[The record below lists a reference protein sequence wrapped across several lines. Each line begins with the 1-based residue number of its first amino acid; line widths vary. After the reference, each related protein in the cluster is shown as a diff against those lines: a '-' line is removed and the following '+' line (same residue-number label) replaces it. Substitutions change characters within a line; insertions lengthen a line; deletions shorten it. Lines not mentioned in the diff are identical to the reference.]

1 MTVGLLIANVF
12 HGISTTFQHP
22 TPAMKEI
29 DNNSISADAVSREE
43 YNRILNENH
52 LLRAVLNQLPSE
64 LVVVDTDMHY
74 LFVNKAAVKDDE
86 IREWMIGKTDT
97 AFWERKNRNSELSKK
112 RREGCMEVL
121 RTNEDLQFEESFH
134 VGTPQEK
141 HYVRLHRPNLNDS
154 DNKYIL
160 VYGQDVTELKKSEE
174 RLKHQNAELE
184 KVNHELD
191 QFVYSASHNLRAP
204 LLSVKGLLNLIE
216 QDEMEAPTRKRF
228 IQEIYNSIQRL
239 DATIKDIIEYSKNAR
254 LELMPSII
262 DLEQVIRN
270 THEDLKFYEG
280 TTVSLELIMQQGVP
294 FYSDERRLKSI
305 VHNIMSNSVKY
316 SDNQKDASW
325 LKVEIENTE
334 SGCMLSF
341 TDNGKGIQQ
350 EYQSRVF
357 DMFYRATSE
366 KSGSG
371 LGLYIV
377 KEMTERIGGTIELQ
391 SEPGIGTTLRLKL
404 PSLVNQPT
412 A

>member
-1 MTVGLLIANVF
+1 
-12 HGISTTFQHP
+12 
-22 TPAMKEI
+22 MKEI
-29 DNNSISADAVSREE
+29 DSNSNSADTVPREE

-97 AFWERKNRNSELSKK
+97 AFWERKNRNSELSLK
-112 RREGCMEVL
+112 RREGCEEVI
-121 RTNEDLQFEESFH
+121 RTKQDLQFEESFH

-141 HYVRLHRPNLNDS
+141 HYVRLHRPNLKEGEQN
-154 DNKYIL
+154 YIL
-160 VYGQDVTELKKSEE
+160 VYGQEVTELKKSEE
-174 RLKHQNAELE
+174 RLKHQNTELE

-216 QDEMEAPTRKRF
+216 QDEMDAPTRKRF
-228 IQEIYNSIQRL
+228 IEEIHKSIQRL
-239 DATIKDIIEYSKNAR
+239 DGTIKDIIEYSKNAR
-254 LELMPSII
+254 LDIQPSCI
-262 DLEQVIRN
+262 DLEQLIQN

-280 TTVSLELIMQQGVP
+280 TTVSLELRIEQSTP
-294 FYSDERRLKSI
+294 FYSDEHRIRSI

-316 SDNQKDASW
+316 SDNQKDACW
-325 LKVEIENTE
+325 LNIEIHADQEK
-334 SGCMLSF
+334 CVFDF
-341 TDNGKGIQQ
+341 TDNGKGIPA

-366 KSGSG
+366 RSGSG

-377 KEMTERIGGTIELQ
+377 KEMTERIGGTVELESQ
-391 SEPGIGTTLRLKL
+391 LGIGTKLRLTL
-404 PSLVNQPT
+404 PMLANQPT

>member
-1 MTVGLLIANVF
+1 MIDHEN
-12 HGISTTFQHP
+12 ISDDLHSTDK
-22 TPAMKEI
+22 AE
-29 DNNSISADAVSREE
+29 RERLE
-43 YNRILNENH
+43 AENKF
-52 LLRAVLNQLPSE
+52 LRAVLNQLPSE

-97 AFWERKNRNSELSKK
+97 EFWARKNRNSELAIK
-112 RREGCMEVL
+112 RREGCEEVI
-121 RTNEDLQFEESFH
+121 RTNQDLLFEESFH
-134 VGTPQEK
+134 VGSPEEK
-141 HYVRLHRPNLNDS
+141 HYVRLHRPNLKDGEQN
-154 DNKYIL
+154 YIL
-160 VYGQDVTELKKSEE
+160 VYGQEVTELKKSEE
-174 RLKHQNAELE
+174 RLKHQNNELE

-204 LLSVKGLLNLIE
+204 LLSVKGLLTLIE
-216 QDEMEAPTRKRF
+216 QEEMEAPTRKRF

-391 SEPGIGTTLRLKL
+391 SEPGVGTTLRLKL

>member
-1 MTVGLLIANVF
+1 
-12 HGISTTFQHP
+12 
-22 TPAMKEI
+22 MKET
-29 DNNSISADAVSREE
+29 DRKSSSTCTVSREE
-43 YNRILNENH
+43 YNRILTENH

-97 AFWERKNRNSELSKK
+97 EFWARKNRNSELAIK
-112 RREGCMEVL
+112 RREGCEEVI
-121 RTNEDLQFEESFH
+121 RTNQDLLFEESFH
-134 VGTPQEK
+134 VGSPEEK
-141 HYVRLHRPNLNDS
+141 HYVRLHRPNLKDGEQN
-154 DNKYIL
+154 YIL
-160 VYGQDVTELKKSEE
+160 VYGQEVTELKKSEE
-174 RLKHQNAELE
+174 RLKHQNNELE

-204 LLSVKGLLNLIE
+204 LLSVKGLLTLIE
-216 QDEMEAPTRKRF
+216 QEEMEVPTRKLF
-228 IQEIYNSIQRL
+228 IEEIHKSIQRL
-239 DATIKDIIEYSKNAR
+239 DGTIKDIIEYSKNAR
-254 LELMPSII
+254 LDIQPSCI
-262 DLEQVIRN
+262 DLEQLIRN

-280 TTVSLELIMQQGVP
+280 TTVSLELIIQQGAP

-325 LKVEIENTE
+325 LKVEIETKE
-334 SGCMLSF
+334 SGCILSF
-341 TDNGKGIQQ
+341 TDNGKGIPT

-366 KSGSG
+366 RSGSG

-377 KEMTERIGGTIELQ
+377 KEMTERIGGTVELESQ
-391 SEPGIGTTLRLKL
+391 LGIGTKLRLTL
-404 PSLVNQPT
+404 PMLANQPT

>member
-1 MTVGLLIANVF
+1 MTEHENIPNDLN
-12 HGISTTFQHP
+12 
-22 TPAMKEI
+22 
-29 DNNSISADAVSREE
+29 SADQAERARLEA
-43 YNRILNENH
+43 ENKF
-52 LLRAVLNQLPSE
+52 LRAILNQLPSE

-97 AFWERKNRNSELSKK
+97 AFWERKNRNSELSLK
-112 RREGCMEVL
+112 RREGCEEVI
-121 RTNEDLQFEESFH
+121 RTNQDLQFEESFH

-141 HYVRLHRPNLNDS
+141 HYMRLHRPNLNDG
-154 DNKYIL
+154 DKKYIL
-160 VYGQDVTELKKSEE
+160 VYGQEVTELKKSEE

-216 QDEMEAPTRKRF
+216 QDEMEATTRKRF
-228 IQEIYNSIQRL
+228 IHEIYNSIQRL
-239 DATIKDIIEYSKNAR
+239 DGTIKDIIEYSKNAR
-254 LELMPSII
+254 LELIPSSI

-280 TTVSLELIMQQGVP
+280 TTVSLELIILQEAP

-316 SDNQKDASW
+316 SDHQKDASW
-325 LKVEIENTE
+325 LKVEIKNTE
-334 SGCMLSF
+334 SGCILSF
-341 TDNGKGIQQ
+341 TDNGKGIQP

-377 KEMTERIGGTIELQ
+377 KEMTERIGGTIELE
-391 SEPGIGTTLRLKL
+391 SELGVGTTLRLKL
-404 PSLVNQPT
+404 PSLVNLPT

>member
-1 MTVGLLIANVF
+1 MTEHENIPNDLN
-12 HGISTTFQHP
+12 
-22 TPAMKEI
+22 
-29 DNNSISADAVSREE
+29 SADKAELAR
-43 YNRILNENH
+43 LKAENKF
-52 LLRAVLNQLPSE
+52 LRAILNQLPSE

-74 LFVNKAAVKDDE
+74 LFVNRAAVKDDE

-112 RREGCMEVL
+112 RREGCVEVI
-121 RTNEDLQFEESFH
+121 RTNQDLQFEESFH

-141 HYVRLHRPNLNDS
+141 HYMRLHRPNLNDG

-160 VYGQDVTELKKSEE
+160 VYGQEVTELKKSEE

-216 QDEMEAPTRKRF
+216 QDEMEATTRKRF
-228 IQEIYNSIQRL
+228 IHEIYNSIQRL
-239 DATIKDIIEYSKNAR
+239 DGTIKDIIEYSKNAR
-254 LELMPSII
+254 LELIPSSI

-280 TTVSLELIMQQGVP
+280 TTVSLELIIKQEVP
-294 FYSDERRLKSI
+294 FYSDDRRLKSI

-325 LKVEIENTE
+325 LKFEMENTE

-341 TDNGKGIQQ
+341 TDNGKGIQP

-377 KEMTERIGGTIELQ
+377 KEMTERIGGTIELE
-391 SEPGIGTTLRLKL
+391 SELGVGTTLRLKL
-404 PSLVNQPT
+404 PSLANLPT

>member
-1 MTVGLLIANVF
+1 
-12 HGISTTFQHP
+12 
-22 TPAMKEI
+22 MKEI
-29 DNNSISADAVSREE
+29 DRKSSSPDTVSREE
-43 YNRILNENH
+43 YNRILTENH

-97 AFWERKNRNSELSKK
+97 EFWARKNRNSELAIK
-112 RREGCMEVL
+112 RREGCEEVI
-121 RTNEDLQFEESFH
+121 RTKQDLMFEESFH
-134 VGTPQEK
+134 VGSPEEK
-141 HYVRLHRPNLNDS
+141 HYVRLHRPNLKDGEQN
-154 DNKYIL
+154 YIL
-160 VYGQDVTELKKSEE
+160 VYGQEVTELKKSEE
-174 RLKHQNAELE
+174 RLKHQNTELE
-184 KVNHELD
+184 KLNHELD

-204 LLSVKGLLNLIE
+204 LLSVKGLLTLIE
-216 QDEMEAPTRKRF
+216 QEEMEVPTRKLF
-228 IQEIYNSIQRL
+228 IEEIHKSIQRL
-239 DATIKDIIEYSKNAR
+239 DGTIKDIIEYSKNAR
-254 LELMPSII
+254 LDIQPSCI
-262 DLEQVIRN
+262 DLEQLIRN

-280 TTVSLELIMQQGVP
+280 TTVSLELHLEQSAP

-325 LKVEIENTE
+325 LKVEIETNE
-334 SGCMLSF
+334 RGCVFEF
-341 TDNGKGIQQ
+341 TDNGKGIPT

-366 KSGSG
+366 RSGSG

-377 KEMTERIGGTIELQ
+377 KEMTERIGGTVELESQ
-391 SEPGIGTTLRLKL
+391 LGIGTKLRLTL
-404 PSLVNQPT
+404 PMLANQPT

>member
-1 MTVGLLIANVF
+1 MSEHENIPNDLN
-12 HGISTTFQHP
+12 
-22 TPAMKEI
+22 
-29 DNNSISADAVSREE
+29 SADKAERMRLEAENKFLRTVL
-43 YNRILNENH
+43 NRI
-52 LLRAVLNQLPSE
+52 PTE

-112 RREGCMEVL
+112 RREGCIEVI
-121 RTNEDLQFEESFH
+121 RTNQDLQFEESFH

-141 HYVRLHRPNLNDS
+141 HYMRLHRPNLNDG
-154 DNKYIL
+154 DVKYIL
-160 VYGQDVTELKKSEE
+160 VYGQEVTELKKSED

-254 LELMPSII
+254 LELMPSLI

-280 TTVSLELIMQQGVP
+280 TTVSLELIIKQTAP
-294 FYSDERRLKSI
+294 FFSDERRLKSI

-316 SDNQKDASW
+316 SDNQKEASW

-391 SEPGIGTTLRLKL
+391 SEPGVGTTLRLKL
-404 PSLVNQPT
+404 PSLVNRPT